1 MPAITVLIGL
11 MLILVGLGGFGYGY
25 AKDGVAHF
33 TAMIPAIIGL
43 IIMLCGA
50 VAIFSEGLRKHM
62 MHLALAVAGVGG
74 IATAVTIFTGK
85 LEMSAPLASKSV
97 TAVLCFVLIV
107 LGVRS
112 FIAARKNRTET
123 V

>member
-1 MPAITVLIGL
+1 MPAIAILIGL
-11 MLILVGLGGFGYGY
+11 MLILTGLGGFGYGY

-43 IIMLCGA
+43 LILLCGA
-50 VAIFSEGLRKHM
+50 VAIFTENLRKHL
-62 MHLALAVAGVGG
+62 MHAALAIAGLGG
-74 IATAVTIFTGK
+74 IATAITIFTGK

-97 TAVLCFVLIV
+97 TAVLCFVFVI

-112 FIAARKNRTET
+112 FIAARRDRVDTA
-123 V
+123 

>member
-1 MPAITVLIGL
+1 MPAIAILIGL

-43 IIMLCGA
+43 LILLSGA
-50 VAIFSEGLRKHM
+50 VAIFSESLRKHM
-62 MHLALAVAGVGG
+62 MHAALAIAGLGG
-74 IATAVTIFTGK
+74 IATAITIFTGK

-97 TAVLCFVLIV
+97 TAVLCFVFVI

-112 FIAARKNRTET
+112 FIAARRDRVDTA
-123 V
+123 

>member
-1 MPAITVLIGL
+1 MPAIAILIGL

-43 IIMLCGA
+43 LILLCGA
-50 VAIFSEGLRKHM
+50 VAIFTESLRKHM
-62 MHLALAVAGVGG
+62 MHAALLIAAFGG
-74 IATAVTIFTGK
+74 IATAITIFTGK

-97 TAVLCFVLIV
+97 TAVLCFVFVI

-112 FIAARKNRTET
+112 FIAARRDRVDTA
-123 V
+123 

>member
-43 IIMLCGA
+43 VILLCGA
-50 VAIFSEGLRKHM
+50 IAIFSESLRKHS
-62 MHLALAVAGVGG
+62 MHFALTIAALGG
-74 IATAVTIFTGK
+74 IATAITILTGK

-97 TAVLCFVLIV
+97 TAVLCFIFII

-112 FIAARKNRTET
+112 FIAARGNKAEA
-123 V
+123 